1 MMNIMPENVCLVFNL
16 LMYYIKLFL
25 NFDITYVFNLRP
37 ESMLLGFPET
47 FESLLAE
54 FRLADF

>member
-1 MMNIMPENVCLVFNL
+1 
-16 LMYYIKLFL
+16 MYLIW
-25 NFDITYVFNLRP
+25 P